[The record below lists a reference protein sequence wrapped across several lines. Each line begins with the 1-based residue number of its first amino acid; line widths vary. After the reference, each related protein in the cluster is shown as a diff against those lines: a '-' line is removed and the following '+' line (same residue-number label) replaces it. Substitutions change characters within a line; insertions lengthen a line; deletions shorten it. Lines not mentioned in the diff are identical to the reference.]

1 MQAICTVRTLT
12 VASLSLITLLG
23 CSSAEE
29 ETSGNNSNTASPP
42 NITLSATSLSI
53 NEGDSTDRQ
62 QGTVRLRLSKASEQ
76 SISVSYTTSDDTA
89 IAGERYQAA
98 SDTVVFAAGERDKSI
113 VFTSLG
119 NDSYDQD
126 VSFNEDFVL
135 QSPSGSANLVNNH
148 LSVTIV
154 DDDPE
159 PEVSIAVNRLDVREG
174 VGVVEIEATLD
185 RESYRQVEAKLT
197 FSGLASQNGD
207 YTVNSDTIVFPPA
220 STHAGTYITITEDDI
235 IEGSETILVHID
247 QADNASL
254 SNQTELQIIIQGD
267 LQLTDTGVQ
276 HFYNAGGYDALVP
289 DSGHPYQ
296 DADYGLDNDPSFNS
310 ENGHAGFYYNKID
323 DAGNSLPINTT
334 AQKCTYD
341 AHTGLTWEVKGD
353 YFYYD
358 FIEDPDEE
366 ELEYQLE
373 LTGRHYDSVNS
384 RYKWYSADDTANG
397 GSRGGVNNKELTSP
411 VLAST
416 GVCMFPHREHPL
428 HIASV
433 TAKGCTTDKYV
444 ELINN
449 SGKCGFVDWR
459 LPTITELQTLLI
471 YEDQH
476 RGIDTNYFPSSI
488 EGNATHFGE
497 DFIYLSSTPSVDNDA
512 SVWCLNLADRKIQLC
527 NKTNNHHVRLVRG
540 NQF

>member
-1 MQAICTVRTLT
+1 MRINNALRPLTIATL
-12 VASLSLITLLG
+12 VAMSLFG
-23 CSSAEE
+23 CSSGEE
-29 ETSGNNSNTASPP
+29 EASGTNNNSSAPP
-42 NITLSATSLSI
+42 NISLSATSLSI
-53 NEGDSTDRQ
+53 NEGDNTDRQ
-62 QGTVRLRLSKASEQ
+62 QGTVRLRLSKASDQ

-98 SDTVVFAAGERDKSI
+98 SDTVVFAAGERDKTI
-113 VFTSLG
+113 AFTSLG
-119 NDSYDQD
+119 NDNYDQD
-126 VSFNEDFVL
+126 VSFNVDFTL
-135 QSPSGSANLVNNH
+135 QSPSNSANLVNNH

-159 PEVSIAVNRLDVREG
+159 PQVSIGVRRLDVREG
-174 VGVVEIEATLD
+174 VGVVEIDATLD
-185 RESYRQVEAKLT
+185 RKSYRQVEAKLA
-197 FSGLASQNGD
+197 FSGLASQTGD
-207 YTVNSDTIVFPPA
+207 YTINNDTIVFPPG
-220 STHAGTYITITEDDI
+220 TTTAGTYITITEDDI
-235 IEGSETILVHID
+235 IEGSETIIVQID

-254 SNQTELQIIIQGD
+254 SDDVELQIIIQGD
-267 LQLTDTGVQ
+267 LKLTDTGVQ
-276 HFYNAGGYDALVP
+276 HFYNAGGFNALVP
-289 DSGHPYQ
+289 DGEHPYQ
-296 DADYGLDNDPSFNS
+296 DADYGLDNDPSFNTA
-310 ENGHAGFYYNKID
+310 NGHAGFFYNKID
-323 DAGNSLPINTT
+323 DAGNSLPVNTD
-334 AQKCTYD
+334 AQECTYD

-358 FIEDPDEE
+358 FIEDPDED
-366 ELEYQLE
+366 ELETQLE
-373 LTGRHYDSVNS
+373 ITGLHFDSVNS

-444 ELINN
+444 ELINKA
-449 SGKCGFVDWR
+449 GKCGFVDWR
-459 LPTITELQTLLI
+459 LPTITELQTLLV

-476 RGIDTNYFPSSI
+476 RGIDTNYFPNSVS
-488 EGNATHFGE
+488 GNATHFGE
-497 DFIYLSSTPSVDNDA
+497 DFIFLSSTPSVDNDA